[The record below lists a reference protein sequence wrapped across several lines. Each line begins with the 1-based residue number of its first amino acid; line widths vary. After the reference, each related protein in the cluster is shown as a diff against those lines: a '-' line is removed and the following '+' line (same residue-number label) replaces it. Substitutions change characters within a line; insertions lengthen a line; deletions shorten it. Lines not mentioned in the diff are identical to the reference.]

1 MRKLSSEELNRKSVT
16 EFRASEKSP
25 FIIVLDNIRSLN
37 NVGSIFRTADAFI
50 VEAVYLCGITA
61 TPPHREIQKSAL
73 GATESVV
80 WKHFEKTTDAVM
92 HLRESGFTIVSVEQ
106 AEGSVSLDKFTP
118 EKGKKYALVF
128 GHEVRGVSEEVVMM
142 SDGCIEIPQYGTK
155 HSFNVAVS
163 AGIVLWHLSH
173 MINNI
178 K

>member
-1 MRKLSSEELNRKSVT
+1 MRKLSNEELNRKSVT
-16 EFRASEKSP
+16 EFHTSEKSP

-50 VEAVYLCGITA
+50 VEALYLCGITA

-73 GATESVV
+73 GATESVT
-80 WKHFEKTTDAVM
+80 WRHFDKTIDAVI
-92 HLRESGFTIVSVEQ
+92 HLRESGFIIVSVEQ

-128 GHEVRGVSEEVVMM
+128 GHEVRGVSEEVVSM
-142 SDGCIEIPQYGTK
+142 SDVCIEIPQYGTK

-163 AGIVLWHLSH
+163 TGIVLWHLSH
-173 MINNI
+173 KINNI

>member
-1 MRKLSSEELNRKSVT
+1 MRKLTNDELNRKSVT
-16 EFRASEKSP
+16 EFRSSEKSP

-50 VEAVYLCGITA
+50 VEALYLCGITA

-80 WKHFEKTTDAVM
+80 WKYFDNTSDAVKS
-92 HLRESGFTIVSVEQ
+92 LRGSGFTIVSVEQ
-106 AEGSVSLDKFTP
+106 AEGSVSLEDFTP
-118 EKGKKYALVF
+118 EEGKKYALVF
-128 GHEVRGVSEEVVMM
+128 GHEVRGVSEEVVRM
-142 SDGCIEIPQYGTK
+142 SDACVEIPQYGTK

-173 MINNI
+173 RINTV